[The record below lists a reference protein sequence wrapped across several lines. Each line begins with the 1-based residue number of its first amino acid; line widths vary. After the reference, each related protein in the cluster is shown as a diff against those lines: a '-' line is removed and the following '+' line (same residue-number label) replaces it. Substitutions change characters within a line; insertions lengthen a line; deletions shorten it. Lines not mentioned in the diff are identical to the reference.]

1 MRRQL
6 DPFFYPKA
14 IAVIGA
20 SREENKPGHVIFR
33 ILLENKRRGLLKAEV
48 YPVNPRAEEILGVP
62 VYKRVRDLPPGVDL
76 GVVVVP
82 AKIVP
87 PVLDEMGEK
96 GIRAAIVISAGF
108 SEVGRRDLEEE
119 LARTARKHGIRVI
132 GPNCIGVFS
141 PWSGVDT
148 VFLPLYKR
156 LSDGREVLSTP
167 RPGPGHVALLSQ
179 SGAVG
184 TAALDYMAGEG
195 IGLSHFVSFG
205 NKVDVDESELI
216 EYLAGDERTRV
227 ILVYLE
233 NVKDGRRFLKAA
245 SSTTPGKPIIALK
258 AGRTEAGSRAAASHT
273 AAVAGVDA
281 IYEAAFR
288 RSGVVR
294 AYDLE
299 ELFDYAKAFVMQPP
313 PRGPRI
319 GIVTDGGGA
328 GVMATDM
335 AELSGLV
342 VPELRGKVREELE
355 ELKRRGVFPEFS
367 QLGNPVDLTG
377 SATSEMFV
385 EATRI
390 LLESDAV
397 DGVVVLALHQVPG
410 IPDPVRLAEDLA
422 GMAARF
428 DKPVIAVDTGWSE
441 AAVLEREVFERG
453 GVPAYPIP
461 ERAVKAMAA
470 LYRYGAYL
478 ARRGV
483 LEEYIR
489 SFMEWRRRVTL
500 TRGSI

>member
-1 MRRQL
+1 MQRAL

-20 SREENKPGHVIFR
+20 SREENKPGHVIFK
-33 ILLENKRRGLLKAEV
+33 ILLENRRRGILKAEV
-48 YPVNPRAEEILGVP
+48 YPVNPRADEILGVP
-62 VYKRVRDLPPGVDL
+62 VYKSVSDLPPGVDL

-87 PVLDEMGEK
+87 RVLDEMGAK

-108 SEVGRRDLEEE
+108 SEIGRRDLEEE
-119 LARTARKHGIRVI
+119 LARTAKRHGIRVI
-132 GPNCIGVFS
+132 GPNCIGIFS

-148 VFLPLYKR
+148 VFLPYHKR
-156 LSDGREVLSTP
+156 LSDGRKILSMP
-167 RPGPGHVALLSQ
+167 RPKPGHVALLSQ

-216 EYLAGDERTRV
+216 DYLAEDERTRV
-227 ILVYLE
+227 ILLYIE
-233 NVKDGRRFLKAA
+233 NVKDGRRFLEAA
-245 SSTTPGKPIIALK
+245 ARATVKKPVVALK
-258 AGRTEAGSRAAASHT
+258 AGRTKAGTRAAASHT
-273 AAVAGVDA
+273 AAVAGIDE

-288 RSGVVR
+288 RSGVIR

-299 ELFDYAKAFVMQPP
+299 ELFDYAKAFVKQPP

-319 GIVTDGGGA
+319 AIVTDGGGA

-335 AELSGLV
+335 AELSGLE
-342 VPELRGKVREELE
+342 VPELEGEVREKLE
-355 ELKRRGVFPEFS
+355 EKKREGVFPEFS

-385 EATRI
+385 EATKI

-410 IPDPVRLAEDLA
+410 IPDPVKLAEDIAGLA
-422 GMAARF
+422 SNY

-441 AAVLEREVFERG
+441 AAILEREVFEREG
-453 GVPAYPIP
+453 IPAYPIP

-470 LYRYGAYL
+470 LYRYGEYL
-478 ARRGV
+478 KSKGM
-483 LEEYIR
+483 LEEYIGVYT
-489 SFMEWRRRVTL
+489 EWRRRYH
-500 TRGSI
+500 